1 MPAPGMIADLGW
13 AGQTAALLDAVRA
26 ALPECRTVAG
36 MESLDFAERQPDLLP
51 AAYVCWAGDAP
62 VKEGPQGAHPVGQV
76 FERTWLIFLVL
87 ELQGE
92 RDVDPALEMA
102 EKLVA
107 ALTGLHLARG
117 MQRLYWRGAQFTA
130 RYDRTRVV
138 YSLRFAAKTAVKP
151 EKQ

>member
-1 MPAPGMIADLGW
+1 M
-13 AGQTAALLDAVRA
+13 RA

-62 VKEGPQGAHPVGQV
+62 LKEGPQGAHPVGQI
-76 FERTWLIFLVL
+76 FERNWLVFLVL

-92 RDVDPALEMA
+92 RDVDPALALA
-102 EKLVA
+102 ETLVSK
-107 ALTGLHLARG
+107 LTGILLSRG
-117 MQRLYWRGAQFTA
+117 MQRLYWRGAEFVA
-130 RYDRTRVV
+130 RYDRTRVI

-151 EKQ
+151 